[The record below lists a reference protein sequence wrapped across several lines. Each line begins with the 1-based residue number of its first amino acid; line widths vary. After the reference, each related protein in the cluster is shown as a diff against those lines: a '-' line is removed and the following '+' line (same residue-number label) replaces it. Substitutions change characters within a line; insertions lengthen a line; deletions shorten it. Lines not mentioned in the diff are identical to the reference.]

1 MERKTLIIILSAA
14 LAIIIAVLIYYFFIL
29 KKPVAQVS
37 GVISIVLS
45 PSNPKLTEN
54 ITIPTGTPLSFNI
67 YLSNAKPN
75 STYTVQLAGN
85 TYQINTDGNGNGGIA
100 LATSPISSNTTVVL
114 TITGPCI
121 PSAYVLC
128 INVSVT
134 STTTTTLTSTTATT
148 TTISTTTVTSPS
160 SPPNYII
167 VKNPNSYPV
176 IAQYIY
182 YDGSSTI
189 NYYIPPNS
197 IVNLPTEPQSYD
209 ILSFLTQ
216 NAYIVSYTPPPVAG
230 STVTIPSINGLTLYQ
245 FINDTPYVLIFV
257 ATNLIRTIN
266 AIVKPGTEIEF
277 WASPGWSYG
286 GYQLGT
292 ATAICTGSTT
302 NNTTIICQT

>member
-14 LAIIIAVLIYYFFIL
+14 LAVIIAVLIYYFFIL

-37 GVISIVLS
+37 GIETFILS
-45 PSNPKLTEN
+45 PANPSQSTS
-54 ITIPTGTPLSFNI
+54 ITIPTGTPLSFSI

-100 LATSPISSNTTVVL
+100 LATSSISSNTTVVL

-167 VKNPNSYPV
+167 VKNPNPYPV

-189 NYYIPPNS
+189 DYYIPPNS

-257 ATNLIRTIN
+257 ATNVSRTID
-266 AIVKPGTEIEF
+266 AIVKPGTAIEF
-277 WASPGWSYG
+277 WAPSGWSYG

-292 ATAICTGSTT
+292 ATAICTGFTSSA
-302 NNTTIICQT
+302 TTIVCNT

>member
-14 LAIIIAVLIYYFFIL
+14 LAIIVAVLIYYFFIL

-37 GVISIVLS
+37 GAISVVLS
-45 PSNPKLTEN
+45 PSNPILTES
-54 ITIPTGTPLSFNI
+54 ITIPTGTPLTFKI
-67 YLSNAKPN
+67 YLSSAKPN

-100 LATSPISSNTTVVL
+100 LTTSPISSNTTVVL

-134 STTTTTLTSTTATT
+134 STTTTTLTSTTVTS

-176 IAQYIY
+176 VAQYIY

-189 NYYIPPNS
+189 DYYIPPNS

-209 ILSFLTQ
+209 TLSFLTQ
-216 NAYIVSYTPPPVAG
+216 NAYIFSYTPPPVAG
-230 STVTIPSINGLTLYQ
+230 STVTVPSINGLTLYQ

-277 WASPGWSYG
+277 WASSGWAYG
-286 GYQLGT
+286 GYQLDT
-292 ATAICTGSTT
+292 AAQVCSGSTT
-302 NNTTIICQT
+302 NNTTIICKA